1 MIFGKKKPETEE
13 SEAPKEQNE
22 EKSTLS
28 PAQIREKLKEG
39 GVQVIL
45 TFEVAGS
52 PKEHVEASLKGYLD
66 NIENHPQLWV
76 LSKEHM
82 DTDEQEDNIFSAA
95 AELEVVV
102 EKLEILT
109 WLSVNFMPAAI
120 EIVEPEKLTLEAR
133 EVNNWYN
140 DLLAKLHET
149 SNILREERAV
159 NKHLTTSLNALIKNA
174 ILAAVTGDGKTSKE
188 LQKATGI
195 AEQQLEPFLK
205 NLVEK
210 KKLRLSGEKYVL

>member
-1 MIFGKKKPETEE
+1 M
-13 SEAPKEQNE
+13 ALCQ
-22 EKSTLS
+22 L
-28 PAQIREKLKEG
+28 
-39 GVQVIL
+39 
-45 TFEVAGS
+45 
-52 PKEHVEASLKGYLD
+52 HASR
-66 NIENHPQLWV
+66 
-76 LSKEHM
+76 
-82 DTDEQEDNIFSAA
+82 
-95 AELEVVV
+95 
-102 EKLEILT
+102 
-109 WLSVNFMPAAI
+109 I

-159 NKHLTTSLNALIKNA
+159 NKHLTTASTLSSRTRFSLLS
-174 ILAAVTGDGKTSKE
+174 LATERRARE